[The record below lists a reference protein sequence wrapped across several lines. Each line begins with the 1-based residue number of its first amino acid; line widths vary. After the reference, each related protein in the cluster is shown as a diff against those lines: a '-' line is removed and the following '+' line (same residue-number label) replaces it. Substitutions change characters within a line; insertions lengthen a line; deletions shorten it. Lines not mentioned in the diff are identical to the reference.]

1 MVFARA
7 CAAHVSFCDFLAI
20 SFSSSYLTAI
30 ASFSTFHVSLALGTS
45 LFLHVLDTCLSP
57 AHVRNA
63 ILTRCIL
70 FSFPYAIVHLPLA
83 LLFSFLPF
91 CTATCGHSEFCFGK
105 HARPLHVEHSVHFD
119 WSKFAYSSISCRFHV
134 HFASFVVI
142 STPASLHLVSVCIL
156 HVSIMHLSHI
166 IIPCLFFDLVALQH
180 LSWFYVFPRVSRIS
194 PVAVP
199 WRIWVLTSGQTTC
212 GLLHASSTSARAVVN
227 LWLVAYTLFFLAPRA
242 AITGWLLFMP
252 NGNFLQ
258 VWPRAACGTPDTWH
272 FAAIV

>member
-1 MVFARA
+1 VRPLWFYFFEQHVHPLHVGLSVHLDRSAFAYSTFSSTFHIFRLLRCYSHSYFFAFSLCMVFARA

-70 FSFPYAIVHLPLA
+70 FSIPYAIVHLPLA
-83 LLFSFLPF
+83 LLISFLPF

-119 WSKFAYSSISCRFHV
+119 
-134 HFASFVVI
+134 
-142 STPASLHLVSVCIL
+142 
-156 HVSIMHLSHI
+156 
-166 IIPCLFFDLVALQH
+166 
-180 LSWFYVFPRVSRIS
+180 
-194 PVAVP
+194 
-199 WRIWVLTSGQTTC
+199 
-212 GLLHASSTSARAVVN
+212 
-227 LWLVAYTLFFLAPRA
+227 
-242 AITGWLLFMP
+242 
-252 NGNFLQ
+252 
-258 VWPRAACGTPDTWH
+258 
-272 FAAIV
+272 